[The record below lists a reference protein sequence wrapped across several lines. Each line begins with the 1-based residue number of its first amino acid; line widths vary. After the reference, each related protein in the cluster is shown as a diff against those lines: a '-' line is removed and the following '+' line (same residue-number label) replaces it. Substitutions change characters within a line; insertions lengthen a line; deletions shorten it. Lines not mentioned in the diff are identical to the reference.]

1 MSEYKQK
8 VENNI
13 FSKIEEKLGTLP
25 SIASAFIIERYD
37 SGASGQTVRSYFS
50 HLTVFFEY
58 MKAKKSKLKN
68 IAISDLRAEDISN
81 ITQSDLDD
89 FSDMLMHEKNSAT
102 TKHYAVLINLFLKY
116 AQEHGVFDKKNLPV
130 MNYKGGLHK
139 EKQLSFLTHSE
150 QLRVIKSLETGQ
162 NLSSRQARYNSLNRE
177 RDLAIMILFI
187 TSGITVSELVGIDID
202 DVDFEQHSIT
212 ITRTGQVNSY
222 ETIYISD
229 RAEQCIK
236 DYLETRKNYN
246 PYDEEN
252 ALFLSRMQRKTDSKT
267 GKLVSQPGIRISE
280 QCVRRIVVKYANAA
294 VPEKAGKITP
304 QSLRASFAK
313 SALSKSSNPALTQS
327 LLGLKNASSVSRY
340 FDTPDDMTT
349 KNARNIINI

>member
-8 VENNI
+8 IENDI
-13 FSKIEEKLGTLP
+13 FTKIEEKLGTLP
-25 SIASAFIIERYD
+25 SIASSFIIERYD
-37 SGASGQTVRSYFS
+37 EGASGQTVRSYFS

-58 MKAKKSKLKN
+58 LKENKSKFKN
-68 IAISDLRAEDISN
+68 IAISDIRGEDISN
-81 ITQSDLDD
+81 ITQADLDG
-89 FSDMLMHEKNSAT
+89 FSEMLLHEKNTAT

-116 AQEHGVFDKKNLPV
+116 AQKHGIFDKNSLPV

-139 EKQLSFLTHSE
+139 EKQLSYLTHSE
-150 QLRVIKSLETGQ
+150 QLRVIKSLETGE
-162 NLSSRQARYNSLNRE
+162 NLSSRQAKYNSLNRE

-202 DVDFEQHSIT
+202 DVDFNAHSIT
-212 ITRTGQVNSY
+212 ITRTGQVNGY

-229 RAEQCIK
+229 RAEQCIR
-236 DYLETRKNYN
+236 DYLETRDNYH

-252 ALFLSRMQRKTDSKT
+252 ALFLSRMQRKTDEKT
-267 GKLVSQPGIRISE
+267 GELVNQPGVRISE
-280 QCVRRIVVKYANAA
+280 QCVRRIVVKYADAA

-313 SALSKSSNPALTQS
+313 SALNTSSDPALTQS
-327 LLGLKNASSVSRY
+327 LLGLKNISSVSRY
-340 FDTPDDMTT
+340 FDAPDDTAA
-349 KNARNIINI
+349 KKARNIINL